1 MSGSPQT
8 GLHHNGLPRNG
19 LMVAFAFTLPYHV
32 MRAAADAGIK
42 VHVLGNGVSDALR
55 TSRHCASYR
64 WLDGPGEPEN
74 AAQILDEIEN
84 LVRRHK
90 IDVIFPSDD
99 VSTRLLIAIRNR
111 LPVRS
116 SLLPDLATFDLL
128 NNKWNF
134 TRYCHAEGVRVP
146 EGWCF
151 ETLGSLRAALRS
163 GEIALPLTVKPTNRS
178 GSVGV
183 FHLREES
190 DRALLDRIEY
200 QPILVQRH
208 IIGESVCIST
218 ICRDGRVIA
227 HAGQRRDQRRFS
239 LFSHPDLLRNTER
252 LAAATGLTGPAN
264 FDAIIE
270 AETDLAYIVECNPR
284 FWYTIYLSMLF
295 GLNFM
300 RPALA
305 EQAPAAEP
313 ETMVSDA
320 LELSLRHTIRH
331 YFRAKPTDRAL
342 ARYHLLD
349 PIPYF
354 LFRRGWVD
362 DSDVAVDVALMNAYA
377 WREPEHVA

>member
-1 MSGSPQT
+1 M
-8 GLHHNGLPRNG
+8 NG
-19 LMVAFAFTLPYHV
+19 LMLAFAFTLPYHA
-32 MRAAADAGIK
+32 MRAAADAGVT

-55 TSRHCASYR
+55 TSRCCASYR
-64 WLDGPGEPEN
+64 RLDCAGEPVN
-74 AAQILDEIEN
+74 APQILGEIDR
-84 LVRRHK
+84 LVRQHR

-99 VSTRLLIAIRNR
+99 VSTRLLIAIRDR
-111 LPVRS
+111 LPVRT

-128 NNKWNF
+128 NNKWHF

-151 ETLGSLRAALRS
+151 ETPGELRAALRS
-163 GEIALPLTVKPTNRS
+163 GEISLPITVKPTNRS

-183 FHLREES
+183 FHLRDDN
-190 DRALLDRIEY
+190 DRALLERIDY
-200 QPILVQRH
+200 RPIVVQRH
-208 IIGESVCIST
+208 IVGESVCIST
-218 ICRDGRVIA
+218 ICRDGRIVV
-227 HAGQRRDQRRFS
+227 HAGQRRDERRFQ

-252 LAAATGLTGPAN
+252 LAAATRLNGPAN
-264 FDAIIE
+264 FDAVIE

-305 EQAPAAEP
+305 DRAPEGEAE
-313 ETMVSDA
+313 TAVTDT
-320 LELSLRHTIRH
+320 LELSVKQTLRH
-331 YFRAKPTDRAL
+331 YFRAKPIDRAL
-342 ARYHLLD
+342 ARYHLFD

-362 DSDVAVDVALMNAYA
+362 DSDVAVDLAQMDAYA
-377 WREPEHVA
+377 WREPALAQPG

>member
-1 MSGSPQT
+1 M
-8 GLHHNGLPRNG
+8 NG
-19 LMVAFAFTLPYHV
+19 LMIAFAFTLPYHV
-32 MRAAADAGIK
+32 MRAAADAGVR

-64 WLDGPGEPEN
+64 LLDGPGSLEN
-74 AAQILDEIEN
+74 SSQILTEIQN
-84 LVRRHK
+84 LVRQHK

-99 VSTRLLIAIRNR
+99 VSTRLLIALRDR

-134 TRYCHAEGVRVP
+134 TRYCRSEGVRVP

-151 ETLGSLRAALRS
+151 ETRGSLRAALRS
-163 GEIALPLTVKPTNRS
+163 GEISLPITVKPTNRS

-183 FHLREES
+183 FHIRNDSE
-190 DRALLDRIEY
+190 RALLDQIDYR
-200 QPILVQRH
+200 PIVVQRH
-208 IIGESVCIST
+208 IVGESVCIST
-218 ICRDGRVIA
+218 ICRDGRIVA
-227 HAGQRRDQRRFS
+227 HAGQRRDERRFS

-252 LAAATGLTGPAN
+252 LAAATRLNGPAN
-264 FDAIIE
+264 FDAVID

-300 RPALA
+300 RHALA
-305 EQAPAAEP
+305 EAAPEAEA
-313 ETMVSDA
+313 ETLVTDT
-320 LELSLRHTIRH
+320 LELSLKQILRH
-331 YFRAKPTDRAL
+331 YFHATPADRAL

-349 PIPYF
+349 PIPHF
-354 LFRRGWVD
+354 LFRRGWID
-362 DSDVAVDVALMNAYA
+362 DSEVAVDLAQMTAYA
-377 WREPEHVA
+377 WREPALAQPA

>member
-1 MSGSPQT
+1 M
-8 GLHHNGLPRNG
+8 NG
-19 LMVAFAFTLPYHV
+19 LMIAFAFTLPYHV
-32 MRAAADAGIK
+32 MRAAADAGVK

-64 WLDGPGEPEN
+64 WLDGPDDPEN
-74 AAQILDEIEN
+74 SDQVLDEIEN
-84 LVRRHK
+84 LVRQHK

-99 VSTRLLIAIRNR
+99 VSTRLLIALRDR

-163 GEIALPLTVKPTNRS
+163 SEIALPITVKPTNRS

-183 FHLREES
+183 FHLREDA
-190 DRALLDRIEY
+190 DRALIDKIDYR
-200 QPILVQRH
+200 PIVVQRH

-218 ICRDGRVIA
+218 ICRDGRIVA
-227 HAGQRRDQRRFS
+227 HAGQRRDERRFS
-239 LFSHPDLLRNTER
+239 LFSHPDLLRNAER
-252 LAAATGLTGPAN
+252 LAAATRLNGPAN
-264 FDAIIE
+264 FDAVIDG
-270 AETDLAYIVECNPR
+270 ETDLAYLVECNPR
-284 FWYTIYLSMLF
+284 YWYTIYLSMLF

-300 RPALA
+300 RHALA
-305 EQAPAAEP
+305 EAAPEAEA
-313 ETMVSDA
+313 ETMVSDT
-320 LELSLRHTIRH
+320 LELSLKETLRH
-331 YFRAKPTDRAL
+331 YLRAKPADRAL
-342 ARYHLLD
+342 ARYHLFD
-349 PIPYF
+349 PIPHF

-362 DSDVAVDVALMNAYA
+362 DSEVAVDVAKMTAYA
-377 WREPEHVA
+377 WHEPAMAEPA

>member
-1 MSGSPQT
+1 M
-8 GLHHNGLPRNG
+8 NG

-32 MRAAADAGIK
+32 MRAAADAGVR

-55 TSRHCASYR
+55 SSRHCASYSR
-64 WLDGPGEPEN
+64 LDGTGEPEN
-74 AAQILDEIEN
+74 EARILDEIDG
-84 LVRRHK
+84 LVRKHK

-99 VSTRLLIAIRNR
+99 VSTRLLIAIRDR

-146 EGWCF
+146 EAWCF
-151 ETLGSLRAALRS
+151 EAPGELRAALQS
-163 GEIALPLTVKPTNRS
+163 GAISLPITVKPINRS

-183 FHLREES
+183 FHLLDGV
-190 DRALLDRIEY
+190 DRALLDRIDY
-200 QPILVQRH
+200 RPILVQRH
-208 IIGESVCIST
+208 IVGESVCIST
-218 ICRDGRVIA
+218 ICRDGRIVA
-227 HAGQRRDQRRFS
+227 HAGQRRDERCFR
-239 LFSHPDLLRNTER
+239 LFSHPDLLRNAER
-252 LAAATGLTGPAN
+252 LAAATRLNGPAN
-264 FDAIIE
+264 FDAVIE

-305 EQAPAAEP
+305 EMEPGAEP
-313 ETMVSDA
+313 ETMVSDT
-320 LELSLRHTIRH
+320 LELSVKHTMRH

-354 LFRRGWVD
+354 LHRRGWVD
-362 DSDVAVDVALMNAYA
+362 DSDVAVDVAQMNAYA
-377 WREPEHVA
+377 WREPAGAHPA